1 MKQFLI
7 GWIGLK
13 KKGNDFPTALVG
25 NKSDKENKEVTKE
38 KGEQLEKQ
46 YKISFFETS
55 NKTGENVE
63 KKCLE

>member
-25 NKSDKENKEVTKE
+25 NKSEKENKEVTKE

-46 YKISFFETS
+46 YKISFLKQAIKLE
-55 NKTGENVE
+55 KMLRKNV
-63 KKCLE
+63 